1 MSTFF
6 HIYKT
11 FRHGL
16 ALIAIL
22 AGGAALAPNA
32 ARAGSCPA
40 GKTVEAGFGQ
50 KAGAKAHKAVT
61 DKVLTMLPLANEK
74 VGLKHHQFRLR
85 QLVIQPG
92 GEVAWHSHDDRP
104 AIIYVVSGTIV
115 EYSSTCAVP
124 ITHRTGE
131 STAESHTSHWWKNHT
146 KQPVVLLS
154 SDILHEADDHKTM

>member
-1 MSTFF
+1 MNTFP
-6 HIYKT
+6 HSRKSLP
-11 FRHGL
+11 HGL
-16 ALIAIL
+16 AMIAVL
-22 AGGAALAPNA
+22 AAAAALTPKA
-32 ARAGSCPA
+32 AHAGTCPA
-40 GKTVEAGFGQ
+40 GKVVAAGSGQ
-50 KAGAKAHKAVT
+50 QPGAKAHRNVT

-85 QLVIQPG
+85 KLVIQPG

-104 AIIYVVSGTIV
+104 AIIYVVSGEIV

-124 ITHRTGE
+124 ITHKTGQ